1 MKNRLRSPACVSARS
16 RLLTRVIEWKPATTL
31 ACSRSIT
38 LMTDNSRNR
47 CLSRSWMMS
56 PLRLLPVMEN
66 CVSVADETR
75 VSRGNFPFDMA
86 SSSRPPLTAAIVETG
101 KGHVWV
107 IDSWRAHLLPMV
119 RSAFH
124 YHVAP
129 RKVLEK
135 LGERFPPI
143 ECSSDLLGIGTR
155 ELEEYLC
162 SNGEDCR
169 THLGRILIQELICRD
184 DRDLS

>member
-1 MKNRLRSPACVSARS
+1 M
-16 RLLTRVIEWKPATTL
+16 I
-31 ACSRSIT
+31 
-38 LMTDNSRNR
+38 DNSRNR

-66 CVSVADETR
+66 CIAVADETR

-101 KGHVWV
+101 KAHVWI

-129 RKVLEK
+129 REVLQEFSK
-135 LGERFPPI
+135 RPSSI
-143 ECSSDLLGIGTR
+143 ECGSDLLGIGTR
-155 ELEEYLC
+155 KLEKYLC
-162 SNGEDCR
+162 SNCEDCR
-169 THLGRILIQELICRD
+169 THLGRILIQKLICRD
-184 DRDLS
+184 DGNSKLARF

>member
-16 RLLTRVIEWKPATTL
+16 RLLTRVIDWKPATTL

-47 CLSRSWMMS
+47 CLSRSWMMN

-66 CVSVADETR
+66 CIAVADETR

-86 SSSRPPLTAAIVETG
+86 SSSRPPLTAAIVEAG
-101 KGHVWV
+101 IANLMV
-107 IDSWRAHLLPMV
+107 IDSRDVDFLPMV

-124 YHVAP
+124 HHVAP
-129 RKVLEK
+129 REVLEK
-135 LGERFPPI
+135 LGERPSSI

-162 SNGEDCR
+162 SHREDCR
-169 THLGRILIQELICRD
+169 THL
-184 DRDLS
+184 